1 MWKLTKYI
9 LKTLIA
15 RTYLGK
21 LIYLIAA
28 GYVHPFI
35 PLFLTVAF
43 VIRTGLKSDNGLR
56 NGIANKTH
64 ELASELIYLKL
75 IKKREE

>member
-9 LKTLIA
+9 LKTIIA

-21 LIYLIAA
+21 LIYLLAA
-28 GYVHPFI
+28 GYVHPFL
-35 PLFLTVAF
+35 PLFMTF
-43 VIRTGLKSDNGLR
+43 VFVVRTGLKSDNGLR
-56 NGIANKTH
+56 NGIADKTH
-64 ELASELIYLKL
+64 ELASELLYIKL